1 MGSRLVLYHWNSRES
16 SQNLTCGRVLGRR
29 CLGLRT
35 CEGACAFDM
44 LGVSSSAN
52 LGLCNLEW
60 CDLIFYL
67 S

>member
-1 MGSRLVLYHWNSRES
+1 MWE
-16 SQNLTCGRVLGRR
+16 RVSGRR

-44 LGVSSSAN
+44 LGVSSLAN

-60 CDLIFYL
+60 DDLIFYL